1 MCRAAGKGWALR
13 QCHSARQSICQRRG
27 VPKEH
32 AGRTEVLLPVKGPCG
47 KKRRDS
53 SKLSPRFYLVRGASP
68 ATCKTPACP
77 GDALLEHIL
86 DTDDCSQSLVYSPGA
101 RAQAVSLLEALSCGA
116 VLALARESFASP
128 LLRDGGNV
136 LLLEEQSTGDFALA
150 LNERLNNTDLLQKIR
165 QGARETVVR
174 NFAQDRVLPMQ
185 TRFLETCTGHERRRG
200 HRVLAQSCK
209 WRGTFM

>member
-1 MCRAAGKGWALR
+1 MRRALPDVQGCRERLGLAAVS
-13 QCHSARQSICQRRG
+13 QCETGHLAKARCY
-27 VPKEH
+27 PKSMLAEWRLH
-32 AGRTEVLLPVKGPCG
+32 VLGMLSLNKYRTLLTVAK
-47 KKRRDS
+47 
-53 SKLSPRFYLVRGASP
+53 AW
-68 ATCKTPACP
+68 
-77 GDALLEHIL
+77 
-86 DTDDCSQSLVYSPGA
+86 VYSPGA